1 MGEVSESPR
10 QTCSDAVEVST
21 DQRQSGLVGPSRT
34 RLIVGYGAI
43 ACAIPYLVLK
53 IIWLAGGQPGVA
65 DAAMM
70 RETNMIA
77 LNVLTAGMD
86 LVAIAIALTFTHAW
100 GQRVPAWL
108 VLPPMWVATGLLAK
122 FVAGVP
128 VAVIAHAL
136 SRGEAV
142 RRPAASPVHLWVY
155 GVVYTEFVGMGIGL
169 MLAFVLYAR
178 TRWSSALRST
188 TQAMPSG
195 ATHAVQVPLAVL
207 GALFAAVVGGL
218 QFAWAFGASIGL
230 GPELV
235 AQRTLASYLI
245 DAIDGAIALAAAA
258 GVLMM
263 VYRTGRRTPF
273 WVPLTMAWVGGGSLF
288 GWGLWRLIN
297 VLGNT
302 ALLRGSSNIAL
313 LNLVS
318 LERLLGGLVI
328 GLVTVFLLAERAAAQ
343 ARAEAVVRS

>member
-1 MGEVSESPR
+1 MHDLSQLQP
-10 QTCSDAVEVST
+10 QALDAVELSS
-21 DQRQSGLVGPSRT
+21 SGRRPPSAHLLGLSRA

-43 ACAIPYLVLK
+43 GCAIPYLVLK
-53 IIWLAGGQPGVA
+53 IIWLAGGQLGVA
-65 DAAMM
+65 NPAMM

-77 LNVLTAGMD
+77 LNMVTAGMD
-86 LVAIAIALTFTHAW
+86 VVAIAIALAFTHAW

-108 VLPPMWVATGLLAK
+108 VLPPMWVATGLLAR

-128 VAVIAHAL
+128 VAVIAQAL
-136 SRGEAV
+136 SHQTV
-142 RRPAASPVHLWVY
+142 RPPAASPVHLWVY

-178 TRWSSALRST
+178 TRWNSALRST
-188 TQAMPSG
+188 TQAVPSG
-195 ATHAVQVPLAVL
+195 ATHAVQVPLATV
-207 GALFAAVVGGL
+207 GALFAAAIGGL
-218 QFAWAFGASIGL
+218 QFAWALGASIGIS
-230 GPELV
+230 PELV
-235 AQRTLASYLI
+235 AQRTVSSCLI
-245 DAIDGAIALAAAA
+245 DAIDGAIAFAAAA

-273 WVPLTMAWVGGGSLF
+273 WVALTMAWVGGGSLF
-288 GWGLWRLIN
+288 GWGLWRLVN

-302 ALLRGSSNIAL
+302 ALLRGSSNMAL

-318 LERLLGGLVI
+318 LVRLLGGLVI

-343 ARAEAVVRS
+343 TSPEARTV